1 MTSSRRS
8 IARDVT
14 ILNDRDAD
22 YPERLR
28 RLGEYAPTT
37 LYCRGNLE
45 LLNTR
50 SIAIIGARDS
60 TEYGDSVA
68 EMFASELARH
78 GITIVSGLA
87 RGIDGIAHMSALAV
101 RGNTIGVLGC
111 GIDVYYP
118 HSNMRLQERVAEEGL
133 LISEFPPGAPAHR
146 HHFPQRN
153 RIIALL
159 ADAVLVVEAGPKSG
173 TRITVNWALGYG
185 QDVFAVPG
193 PIGRYE
199 SQGTN
204 EICQEGGHLVISV
217 RDILETMHWTE
228 PEACAA
234 ADSEMPVDVGD
245 PLLNEVLSALDASA
259 RHIDEIGR
267 RCRQSPADTLLHLL
281 QLELDGLV
289 VQHAGMRFARKL

>member
-8 IARDVT
+8 TAHDVT
-14 ILNDRDAD
+14 VLTDRDTG
-22 YPERLR
+22 YPKRLR
-28 RLGEYAPTT
+28 MLGEYAPTT
-37 LYCRGNLE
+37 LYCRGNLD
-45 LLNTR
+45 LLTTR

-68 EMFASELARH
+68 EMFSSELARR
-78 GITIVSGLA
+78 GITIISGLA
-87 RGIDGIAHMSALAV
+87 RGIDGIAHASALAV

-118 HSNMRLQERVAEEGL
+118 PSNLRLQDRIAEHGL

-146 HHFPQRN
+146 HHFPMRN

-159 ADAVLVVEAGPKSG
+159 GQAVLVVEAGPKSG

-204 EICQEGGHLVISV
+204 EICQEGGSLVISV
-217 RDILETMHWTE
+217 RDILETMHWTDAQLA
-228 PEACAA
+228 PADDDAPAPVSDPAA
-234 ADSEMPVDVGD
+234 NA
-245 PLLNEVLSALDASA
+245 VLGALDASA
-259 RHIDEIGR
+259 RHIDEIAR
-267 RCRQSPADTLLHLL
+267 RCRQSPGAAALHLL
-281 QLELDGLV
+281 QLELDGLAV
-289 VQHAGMRFARKL
+289 SHPGKRYARKL